1 MNWRLWE
8 GAEPSPRWPARDQ
21 PSSNGTLGNGL
32 STLQWPSRGQGGSL
46 ETLSHG
52 PQAFLSAVSSWDPL
66 GPSNCVRRE
75 EDVLCP
81 VCALVN

>member
-52 PQAFLSAVSSWDPL
+52 PQAFLSAGAPGTLWDRPIVLGGKRMSSAQ
-66 GPSNCVRRE
+66 CVH
-75 EDVLCP
+75 
-81 VCALVN
+81 